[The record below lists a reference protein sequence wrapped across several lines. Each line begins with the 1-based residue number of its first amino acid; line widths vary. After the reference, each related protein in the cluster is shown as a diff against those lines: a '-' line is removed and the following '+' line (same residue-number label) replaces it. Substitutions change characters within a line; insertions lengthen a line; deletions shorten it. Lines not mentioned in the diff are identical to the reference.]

1 MEVKDWERVESL
13 FHAALPL
20 DAGARAA
27 HLELACAGDQALR
40 AEVESLLAASER
52 DEGFLAENAFN
63 AGLEVLSGAQAER
76 LEGKQI
82 GCYQVLSQ
90 LGRGGMGEVYLAEDT
105 RLGRKV
111 ALKFLSGKLV
121 DDNWAKRQLVKE
133 AQAVAMAEHPNI
145 CPIYGIEEA
154 EGHSFIVM
162 QYVEG
167 ETLADFIAARRPDV
181 AEALSLGAQI
191 VAAVAEAH
199 AHGIIHRDIK
209 PQNVVVG
216 GGGQV
221 KVLDFGLAKIIHRK
235 DGVAPLG
242 EDSSRVSQGGL
253 VIGTVAY
260 MSPEQLRAERLDFR
274 SDIFSLGTVLYEL
287 FTGQKPFAR
296 ASHAEVISAILT
308 SRPPPLAAH
317 SPAIPPELDSIVFH
331 CLEKDRNQRYQSA
344 SELLYDL
351 GNFQHGRAA
360 APARRRALNLAAAAL
375 ALLLLLVVI
384 SAFAYHRFTRPY
396 KLAVLPISNDS
407 GDAVVEYLGDSLA
420 ESLIS
425 KFSRLPGLRVSP
437 FTTTSGYR
445 GERRRA
451 PQEAGRELDV
461 DAVLLGRIVREGDSL
476 VLKTELIDASDG
488 AQLWGERY
496 DDINTISIAGVQHDI
511 AAKVGTAVELPM
523 GGREQKLLAAQ
534 DPDNE
539 EALREYFRGRYLWRN
554 RSKENIQKAVD
565 KFNAAIALDPSFA
578 KAHAGLA
585 DCYALMNSPAYGNM
599 PTEEA
604 MNRARAAARQALAID
619 NSLAEAHTS
628 LGVVHLRYDW
638 DWAEAEN
645 RFRHA
650 VSLDPDYAPA
660 HYWYSHLLTVTG
672 RQPEA
677 IAESELARKL
687 DPLSPLTRMNFCRE
701 FYFGRQFDT
710 AAACLREMLR
720 EDPANVSAQRTLGF
734 VYLQQGMNDA
744 AIEIF
749 EKIPDTN
756 RALKVVALGYS
767 YARAGRKAEALG
779 ILAEVEKM
787 AEQTYIP
794 PHERAVIYLGLDDK
808 DHAFYWLNKA
818 CDERFATM
826 IYLTVDPAF
835 DTLRADPRFDD
846 LARRVNLQP
855 PTRA

>member
-1 MEVKDWERVESL
+1 MEAEDWERIESL

-20 DAGARAA
+20 DVSARAA
-27 HLELACAGDQALR
+27 HLELACAGDEALR

-52 DEGFLAENAFN
+52 DAGFLAENAFN
-63 AGLEVLSGAQAER
+63 VGLQVLSGARAKR
-76 LEGKQI
+76 LEGERIGRYQI
-82 GCYQVLSQ
+82 LRR
-90 LGRGGMGEVYLAEDT
+90 LGIGGMGEVYLAEDT
-105 RLGRKV
+105 QLGRKI

-145 CPIYGIEEA
+145 CPIYGIEEI

-167 ETLADFIAARRPDV
+167 ETLADLIAARRPAV

-191 VAAVAEAH
+191 VAALAEAH

-221 KVLDFGLAKIIHRK
+221 KVLDFGLAKIVHRK
-235 DGVAPLG
+235 DRVAPLG
-242 EDSSRVSQGGL
+242 DDSSRVSQGGL

-287 FTGQKPFAR
+287 FTGRKPFAH

-308 SRPPPLAAH
+308 SQPSPLAEH
-317 SPAIPPELDSIVFH
+317 SPDIQPELDRIVFR
-331 CLEKDRNQRYQSA
+331 CLEKDREKRYQSA

-351 GNFQHGRAA
+351 GNIQQRGAA
-360 APARRRALNLAAAAL
+360 APTRRRTHNSAAAL
-375 ALLLLLVVI
+375 ALLLFLIVI
-384 SAFAYHRFTRPY
+384 SAYAYHRFTRPY
-396 KLAVLPISNDS
+396 KLAVLPIVNES

-420 ESLIS
+420 ESLVS
-425 KFSRLPGLRVSP
+425 KFSRLSGLRVSP

-445 GERRRA
+445 GERRRS

-461 DAVLLGRIVREGDSL
+461 DAVLIGRIVRGGDSL
-476 VLKTELIDASDG
+476 ILKTELIDASDG

-496 DDINTISIAGVQHDI
+496 DDINTISIASVQHDI
-511 AAKVGTAVELPM
+511 AAKVGTAMALSM
-523 GGREQKLLAAQ
+523 GGREQNLLTAQ

-554 RSKENIQKAVD
+554 RSKENIQKAVE

-599 PTEEA
+599 PTGEA

-628 LGVVHLRYDW
+628 LGVVHLKYDW
-638 DWAEAEN
+638 DWAEAES

-650 VSLDPDYAPA
+650 LSLDPDYAPA

-677 IAESELARKL
+677 VAESEQARRL

-710 AAACLREMLR
+710 AAACLHEMLR
-720 EDPANVSAQRTLGF
+720 EDPANVNAQRTLGF
-734 VYLQQGMNDA
+734 VYLQQGMNDT

-756 RALKVVALGYS
+756 KALKMVALGYA
-767 YARAGRKAEALG
+767 YARAGRKAEARG

-787 AEQTYIP
+787 AAQTYIP

-808 DHAFYWLNKA
+808 DRTFHWLNKA

-835 DTLRADPRFDD
+835 DTLRADPRFDA
-846 LARRVNLQP
+846 LARRVNLQSP
-855 PTRA
+855 PRA